1 MLVRDLLVV
10 GLKIRVNFS
19 EVRSLGQVN
28 YQLWLVDWFSLEITR
43 LVIENCL
50 MHLGLQSGQCDIL
63 VLDED
68 LDNQGDGEVR
78 VIISSMELN
87 CVELVL

>member
-1 MLVRDLLVV
+1 M
-10 GLKIRVNFS
+10 
-19 EVRSLGQVN
+19 N
-28 YQLWLVDWFSLEITR
+28 YQLWLVDWFSLEINR

-50 MHLGLQSGQCDIL
+50 VHLGLQSGQCDIL

-78 VIISSMELN
+78 VIVSSMELN
-87 CVELVL
+87 GVELIL

>member
-1 MLVRDLLVV
+1 M
-10 GLKIRVNFS
+10 
-19 EVRSLGQVN
+19 N

-78 VIISSMELN
+78 VIVSSMELN
-87 CVELVL
+87 GVELIL

>member
-10 GLKIRVNFS
+10 GLKIRVNLS

-78 VIISSMELN
+78 VIVSSMELN
-87 CVELVL
+87 GVELIL

>member
-1 MLVRDLLVV
+1 M
-10 GLKIRVNFS
+10 
-19 EVRSLGQVN
+19 N

-78 VIISSMELN
+78 VIVSSMELN